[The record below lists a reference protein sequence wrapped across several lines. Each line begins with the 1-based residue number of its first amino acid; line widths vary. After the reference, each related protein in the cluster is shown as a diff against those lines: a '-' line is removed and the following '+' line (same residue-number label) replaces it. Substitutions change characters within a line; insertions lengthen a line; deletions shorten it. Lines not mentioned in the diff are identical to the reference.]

1 MRQSSSNKHNMTKKN
16 GFLLDLTLDSEFLPS
31 FFQLA
36 DTTSQWIF
44 SGNQTLNASFDSTR
58 AGLDPASI
66 SSANQFFVSPSVF
79 RAPQEL
85 LPKFVFENTSTLKN
99 DSTTVSILGAPDG
112 VIPGPAPAQP
122 AKSFSEILVQFN
134 LSATAEQKS
143 AAIYAVGGQ
152 YVNTV
157 RFSDGDK
164 GDLLLV
170 KINQP
175 AADEVIQALSKNP
188 FVSFAENNWSL
199 GVQLIPND
207 PYYTGG
213 SLWGMYG
220 DQTSPA
226 NTYGSQA
233 GEAWVA
239 NHLGSTAVV
248 IGDIDTG
255 IDYTHIDLYQNI
267 WLNQRE
273 LPNFAFIDTD
283 VDGFITFRDLNQSQN
298 QSFVSDL
305 NNNGRIDAGDLLQDT
320 RYENGVDNDSN
331 GYIDD
336 MIGWNWVNNNND
348 PYDDNNHGTH
358 TGGTIGASAFN
369 GTGVIGVSPNVQIM
383 ALKFLDAS
391 GSGSTSGAISA
402 QDYYTAASVANPAEK
417 FVATNNSWGG
427 GGFSQALMDSIVNA
441 ARKDILFVA
450 AAGNSA
456 VNTDISANYPS
467 NYSTLSTVGYESVIS
482 VAAITSTGALA
493 SFSNYGATTV
503 DLGAPGASIFS
514 TTPSG
519 TYASFSGTSMA
530 TPHVTGAI
538 ALYAAEHIDFSA
550 AQLRE
555 VLLSSTIATTSLS
568 GKTVTGGRLDV
579 DGMFNVSV
587 TPPPP
592 QVSIAATTPSL
603 NEGNSGFTVASFTVS
618 LSVAMPTSA
627 SVSWVLAGVGSSP
640 SSPDDFS
647 GATSGIVN
655 FSPGV
660 TQQTIQINI
669 IGDTTFE
676 PNEQFTVTLSSPS
689 SGLSMGQASATT
701 TILDDD
707 DDYSFDSSTTG
718 VVTVNGSA
726 STGVINFAA
735 DADALKISLVA
746 NTSYLFSQNS
756 TSSVDPYLYLYDS
769 NFSLLDSN
777 DDANGT
783 LNSQIAY
790 TALTTGAF
798 YLGAKAF
805 STSVGSYSVSAISV
819 VTPPPPQVSI
829 AATTPSLNEGNSG
842 FTVASFTVSLSVAMP
857 TSASVSWVLAGVGSS
872 PSSPDDFS
880 GATSGIVNFSPG
892 VTQQTIQIN
901 IIGDTT
907 FEPNEQFTV
916 TLSSPSSGLS
926 MGQASATTTILDDD
940 DDYSF
945 DSSTTGVVTVNGSA
959 STGVINFAADA
970 DALKI
975 SLVAN
980 TSYLFSQNSTSSVDP
995 YLYLYDSNFSLLDSN
1010 DDANGTLNS
1019 QIAYTALT
1027 TGAFYLGAKAFST
1040 SVGSYSVSAISQ
1052 SAING
1057 TTGNDT
1063 INGTFVCDTINGLA
1077 GNDTINGLNAD
1088 DNLYGGDGND
1098 ILDGG
1103 SGNDLLD
1110 GGLGTDTASYA
1121 GTTTSVNVD
1130 LRLANIGQNTIGA
1143 GIDQLVSIENLI
1155 GGLGG
1160 DTLHGD
1166 SLSNYIDGAD
1176 GDDLIDGGEGNDTLI
1191 GGNNGTAGDT
1201 VSYITAGSAVTV
1213 NLDLTTVQNT
1223 GGGGGDTLSGF
1234 ENLIGSEWS
1243 DILTGTGGN
1252 NLINAGAGDDTIVGV
1267 VGADTIDGGGGIDT
1281 IRLAVTSAAL
1291 NAMNNAALINVEA
1304 IDASTAT
1311 AGVVVN
1317 LALQTEGFTFTGSAF
1332 ADTFTGT
1339 GAADTIVGV
1348 VGADTINGGGSTDTI
1363 RLSATSAALNA
1374 MTNARLINVEA
1385 IDASTAAAGVTVSLA
1400 NQTEGFIFT
1409 GSAFADTFTGTGAAD
1424 TIVDVIGAD
1433 TINGGAGTDTI
1444 RLSATSAALNA
1455 MTNAA
1460 LTNVEAINA
1469 ATAAAGVV
1477 VNLGLQTEGFAVTG
1491 SAFND
1496 TLTGAAGV
1504 DNVNAGAG
1512 DDTILGVVGADTIDG
1527 GAGTDTIRITAT
1539 SAALNA
1545 MTNARLINVEAIDA
1559 STAAAGVVV
1568 NLSNQTEGFTFTG
1581 SASGDTFTGTG
1592 AADTI
1597 VGVVGADMING
1608 GGGIDTIRLT
1618 ATSAALNAMTN
1629 AGLTN
1634 VEAIDASTAA
1644 AGVVV
1649 SLAVQSEGFTLT
1661 GSGFA
1666 DTLTG
1671 GSGVDI
1677 LNGGAGVDTLN
1688 GGLGNDVLTG
1698 GAGSDI
1704 FQFSSA
1710 IGGVGNIDQITDYN
1724 APTDVINLS
1733 SAIFTGLATT
1743 SGLATGQLAAA
1754 SFNLNAAT
1762 GTGSQIVYNTT
1773 TGALSFDTNGAAA
1786 GGATQFGTLTA
1797 PTGTINNLEFFIV

>member
-1 MRQSSSNKHNMTKKN
+1 MTKKN

-707 DDYSFDSSTTG
+707 DDYSFD
-718 VVTVNGSA
+718 N
-726 STGVINFAA
+726 
-735 DADALKISLVA
+735 
-746 NTSYLFSQNS
+746 
-756 TSSVDPYLYLYDS
+756 
-769 NFSLLDSN
+769 
-777 DDANGT
+777 
-783 LNSQIAY
+783 
-790 TALTTGAF
+790 
-798 YLGAKAF
+798 
-805 STSVGSYSVSAISV
+805 
-819 VTPPPPQVSI
+819 
-829 AATTPSLNEGNSG
+829 
-842 FTVASFTVSLSVAMP
+842 
-857 TSASVSWVLAGVGSS
+857 
-872 PSSPDDFS
+872 
-880 GATSGIVNFSPG
+880 
-892 VTQQTIQIN
+892 
-901 IIGDTT
+901 
-907 FEPNEQFTV
+907 
-916 TLSSPSSGLS
+916 
-926 MGQASATTTILDDD
+926 
-940 DDYSF
+940 
-945 DSSTTGVVTVNGSA
+945 STTGVVTVNGSA

-1223 GGGGGDTLSGF
+1223 GGGGSDTLSGF

-1339 GAADTIVGV
+1339 GAADTIV
-1348 VGADTINGGGSTDTI
+1348 
-1363 RLSATSAALNA
+1363 
-1374 MTNARLINVEA
+1374 
-1385 IDASTAAAGVTVSLA
+1385 
-1400 NQTEGFIFT
+1400 
-1409 GSAFADTFTGTGAAD
+1409 
-1424 TIVDVIGAD
+1424 DVIGAD

-1512 DDTILGVVGADTIDG
+1512 DDTILGVVGADTING

-1559 STAAAGVVV
+1559 STAAAGVTVS
-1568 NLSNQTEGFTFTG
+1568 LANQTEGFIFTG
-1581 SASGDTFTGTG
+1581 SAFADTLTGGSGVDNINAGAGNDMILGVVGADTIDGGAGTDTIRLTATSAGLNGLTNAGLVNVEAIDASTAAAGVTVSLSLQGEGFIFTGSSFADIFIGGAGADTIVDVLGADTINGGGGIDTIRLTATSSALNAMSNSALVNVEAIDASTAAAGVTVNLFLQTESFRFTGSAFADTFTGTG
-1592 AADTI
+1592 AADI
-1597 VGVVGADMING
+1597 FVGVVGADTING
-1608 GGGIDTIRLT
+1608 GAGTDTILLTATSAALNSMLDTNLIAVEVIDLSTATAGVVVSLATQTEAFLIAGSAFDDTISGGLGADVISGGAGNDVIDGVAGADTINGGAGIDTIRLT

-1629 AGLTN
+1629 AQLTN

-1644 AGVVV
+1644 GGVVV

-1688 GGLGNDVLTG
+1688 GGGGNDTLNGGLGNDVMTG

-1710 IGGVGNIDQITDYN
+1710 IGGGGNIDRITDYN

-1733 SAIFTGLATT
+1733 SAIFTGLA
-1743 SGLATGQLAAA
+1743 LGQLAAG

-1762 GTGSQIVYNTT
+1762 GTGSHIVYNTT
-1773 TGALSFDTNGAAA
+1773 TGALFFDTNGAAA
-1786 GGATQFGTLTA
+1786 GGATQFGTLTT

>member
-1 MRQSSSNKHNMTKKN
+1 M
-16 GFLLDLTLDSEFLPS
+16 
-31 FFQLA
+31 
-36 DTTSQWIF
+36 
-44 SGNQTLNASFDSTR
+44 
-58 AGLDPASI
+58 
-66 SSANQFFVSPSVF
+66 
-79 RAPQEL
+79 
-85 LPKFVFENTSTLKN
+85 
-99 DSTTVSILGAPDG
+99 
-112 VIPGPAPAQP
+112 
-122 AKSFSEILVQFN
+122 
-134 LSATAEQKS
+134 
-143 AAIYAVGGQ
+143 
-152 YVNTV
+152 
-157 RFSDGDK
+157 
-164 GDLLLV
+164 
-170 KINQP
+170 
-175 AADEVIQALSKNP
+175 
-188 FVSFAENNWSL
+188 
-199 GVQLIPND
+199 
-207 PYYTGG
+207 
-213 SLWGMYG
+213 
-220 DQTSPA
+220 
-226 NTYGSQA
+226 
-233 GEAWVA
+233 
-239 NHLGSTAVV
+239 
-248 IGDIDTG
+248 
-255 IDYTHIDLYQNI
+255 
-267 WLNQRE
+267 
-273 LPNFAFIDTD
+273 
-283 VDGFITFRDLNQSQN
+283 
-298 QSFVSDL
+298 
-305 NNNGRIDAGDLLQDT
+305 
-320 RYENGVDNDSN
+320 
-331 GYIDD
+331 
-336 MIGWNWVNNNND
+336 
-348 PYDDNNHGTH
+348 
-358 TGGTIGASAFN
+358 
-369 GTGVIGVSPNVQIM
+369 
-383 ALKFLDAS
+383 
-391 GSGSTSGAISA
+391 
-402 QDYYTAASVANPAEK
+402 
-417 FVATNNSWGG
+417 
-427 GGFSQALMDSIVNA
+427 
-441 ARKDILFVA
+441 
-450 AAGNSA
+450 
-456 VNTDISANYPS
+456 
-467 NYSTLSTVGYESVIS
+467 
-482 VAAITSTGALA
+482 
-493 SFSNYGATTV
+493 
-503 DLGAPGASIFS
+503 
-514 TTPSG
+514 
-519 TYASFSGTSMA
+519 
-530 TPHVTGAI
+530 
-538 ALYAAEHIDFSA
+538 
-550 AQLRE
+550 
-555 VLLSSTIATTSLS
+555 
-568 GKTVTGGRLDV
+568 
-579 DGMFNVSV
+579 
-587 TPPPP
+587 
-592 QVSIAATTPSL
+592 
-603 NEGNSGFTVASFTVS
+603 
-618 LSVAMPTSA
+618 
-627 SVSWVLAGVGSSP
+627 
-640 SSPDDFS
+640 
-647 GATSGIVN
+647 
-655 FSPGV
+655 
-660 TQQTIQINI
+660 
-669 IGDTTFE
+669 
-676 PNEQFTVTLSSPS
+676 
-689 SGLSMGQASATT
+689 
-701 TILDDD
+701 
-707 DDYSFDSSTTG
+707 
-718 VVTVNGSA
+718 
-726 STGVINFAA
+726 
-735 DADALKISLVA
+735 
-746 NTSYLFSQNS
+746 
-756 TSSVDPYLYLYDS
+756 
-769 NFSLLDSN
+769 
-777 DDANGT
+777 
-783 LNSQIAY
+783 
-790 TALTTGAF
+790 TTGAF

-1027 TGAFYLGAKAFST
+1027 TGTFYLGARAFST

-1223 GGGGGDTLSGF
+1223 GGGGSDTLSGF
-1234 ENLIGSEWS
+1234 ENLIGSDWS
-1243 DILTGTGGN
+1243 DILRGTGGN

-1348 VGADTINGGGSTDTI
+1348 VGADTINGGG
-1363 RLSATSAALNA
+1363 
-1374 MTNARLINVEA
+1374 
-1385 IDASTAAAGVTVSLA
+1385 
-1400 NQTEGFIFT
+1400 
-1409 GSAFADTFTGTGAAD
+1409 
-1424 TIVDVIGAD
+1424 
-1433 TINGGAGTDTI
+1433 GTDTI

-1496 TLTGAAGV
+1496 TLTGGAGV

-1512 DDTILGVVGADTIDG
+1512 DDTILGVVGADTING

-1597 VGVVGADMING
+1597 VGVLGADTING

-1629 AGLTN
+1629 ARLTN

-1649 SLAVQSEGFTLT
+1649 SLALQLEGFTLT
-1661 GSGFA
+1661 GSDFA

-1688 GGLGNDVLTG
+1688 GGFGNDKLNGGLDDDVLTG
-1698 GAGSDI
+1698 GVGSDI
-1704 FQFSSA
+1704 FLFSSA
-1710 IGGVGNIDQITDYN
+1710 IAGGGNIDWITDYN
-1724 APTDVINLS
+1724 APTDAINLS

-1797 PTGTINNLEFFIV
+1797 PTVTINNLEFFIV

>member
-1 MRQSSSNKHNMTKKN
+1 MTKKN

-805 STSVGSYSVSAISV
+805 STSVGSYSVSAIS
-819 VTPPPPQVSI
+819 
-829 AATTPSLNEGNSG
+829 
-842 FTVASFTVSLSVAMP
+842 
-857 TSASVSWVLAGVGSS
+857 
-872 PSSPDDFS
+872 
-880 GATSGIVNFSPG
+880 
-892 VTQQTIQIN
+892 
-901 IIGDTT
+901 
-907 FEPNEQFTV
+907 
-916 TLSSPSSGLS
+916 
-926 MGQASATTTILDDD
+926 
-940 DDYSF
+940 
-945 DSSTTGVVTVNGSA
+945 
-959 STGVINFAADA
+959 
-970 DALKI
+970 
-975 SLVAN
+975 
-980 TSYLFSQNSTSSVDP
+980 
-995 YLYLYDSNFSLLDSN
+995 
-1010 DDANGTLNS
+1010 
-1019 QIAYTALT
+1019 
-1027 TGAFYLGAKAFST
+1027 
-1040 SVGSYSVSAISQ
+1040 Q

-1223 GGGGGDTLSGF
+1223 GGGGSDTLSGF

-1512 DDTILGVVGADTIDG
+1512 DDTILGVVGADTING

-1597 VGVVGADMING
+1597 VGVLGADTING
-1608 GGGIDTIRLT
+1608 GGEIDTIRLT